1 MLFLE
6 GPIFFLD
13 LSSESSFQ
21 PSQIFLSIRLRSN
34 DEYDLSLRAW
44 FNLYLN
50 DHMNKNDL
58 ISHQSELNSCLEI
71 LSHSQ

>member
-6 GPIFFLD
+6 GPIFLLD
-13 LSSESSFQ
+13 LSSESSYQPFQ
-21 PSQIFLSIRLRSN
+21 FFLIVRLRSN

-58 ISHQSELNSCLEI
+58 ISHQSEPNSCLEI
-71 LSHSQ
+71 LSL